1 MSVKQDTFVF
11 TLQEDVVVK
20 DLIADTFIE
29 FQVLKNV
36 RMWINLKIVSVE
48 QDILNIGN
56 QMNLIIKR

>member
-36 RMWINLKIVSVE
+36 KMWINLKIVSVE